1 MSEPKQNDD
10 TNPESDVSMI
20 DAVASV
26 TDGCQAVF
34 WLFFAVFMVGM
45 LISLLFDTA
54 AEKNKASQRSEAV
67 QEKVEK
73 DRKKVLG
80 MVRIPGE
87 RP

>member
-1 MSEPKQNDD
+1 MSESNQNDD
-10 TNPESDVSMI
+10 NSESDVSMI
-20 DAVASV
+20 DAMASV
-26 TDGCQAVF
+26 TDGCQAIS

-45 LISLLFDTA
+45 IIYLLLDTA
-54 AEKNKASQRSEAV
+54 AEKNKASQRSEAI